1 MSLRIPTFYIVAE
14 LNGPRFVKENDTY
27 VRPQGP
33 PSPIILEAGSPCSF
47 TEALQQAKDA
57 DTVFAVYEVSLASLQ
72 GKATG
77 YVYDVTRDVLQDI
90 AKESIERQ
98 RVLEGSQAAM
108 CDAAGIEYYTDDME
122 REDRR
127 DDILYRASVRSD
139 YMNAVL

>member
-57 DTVFAVYEVSLASLQ
+57 DTVFAVYEINVGSRYWIAN
-72 GKATG
+72 GR
-77 YVYDVTRDVLQDI
+77 VDDVTLNVLENI
-90 AKESIERQ
+90 ARESIERQ
-98 RVLEGSQAAM
+98 RVLVGAQAAM
-108 CDAAGIEYYTDDME
+108 CDANAIEYYTEDME